1 MMFSKSYC
9 PFCKKAKDTLKN
21 ANIEFKAIEMDNMD
35 DGISIHGALKAYS
48 KQITVPNIYIGGTHI
63 GGSDDLI
70 AKISNGQVKKALD
83 EAGVT
88 EYQLNA

>member
-48 KQITVPNIYIGGTHI
+48 K
-63 GGSDDLI
+63 
-70 AKISNGQVKKALD
+70 
-83 EAGVT
+83 
-88 EYQLNA
+88 